1 MRDARDIANELLVI
15 KAQTGDRAA
24 FDALVRHWSPILMRY
39 CTRLTQDADIAQD
52 AVQNSWLKVIK
63 ALKNIDDPACF
74 PAWILRIAS
83 RVCTDQL
90 RRKISR
96 RKGSDALAQ
105 MPNQTAD
112 LAHHEV
118 LDLRTALSQLGAQ
131 DQVLVGMFYAQGLG
145 VDQIACMLGV
155 PAGTVKSRLHTVRK
169 NLRSQLEG
177 DV

>member
-15 KAQTGDRAA
+15 KAQAGDKKA

-39 CTRLTQDADIAQD
+39 CSRLTQDADIAQD

-63 ALKNIDDPACF
+63 ALKSIDDPACF

-83 RVCTDQL
+83 RVCTDGL

-105 MPNQTAD
+105 MPNQTTD

-145 VDQIACMLGV
+145 VDQIASMLGV

-169 NLRSQLEG
+169 NLHSQLEG
-177 DV
+177 DE